1 MAKRALPGEKME
13 EVNFT
18 LAKSAFKGPY
28 KCHGET
34 KVVNKNIIVDGNTFA
49 YGVWKCS
56 TCKKEYL
63 DTLQAK
69 RLEAIWTFEKI
80 VKEDISMKRS
90 INYDGKMF
98 FIRFPKELTKS
109 WSRKD
114 SACIKMIDAK
124 RFIVE
129 VG

>member
-34 KVVNKNIIVDGNTFA
+34 KVVNKNIIVDGNTCA

-56 TCKKEYL
+56 NCAPEVARTIP
-63 DTLQAK
+63 TLYP
-69 RLEAIWTFEKI
+69 LSAII
-80 VKEDISMKRS
+80 VFVS
-90 INYDGKMF
+90 INSTSG
-98 FIRFPKELTKS
+98 RVNPGELN
-109 WSRKD
+109 
-114 SACIKMIDAK
+114 
-124 RFIVE
+124 
-129 VG
+129 